1 MTKAEAISLLQ
12 EVLEYQTFKGQR
24 IVWFTDENVRCII
37 EVLKSDAECENCEI
51 AIEDRQKVVR
61 CKDCVYG
68 NMSID
73 DRPYRLPCRQ
83 NDQLSDW
90 FCADGKRR

>member
-12 EVLEYQTFKGQR
+12 EVLEYQTSKGQR

-37 EVLKSDAECENCEI
+37 EVLKNDTECENCEI

-61 CKDCVYG
+61 CKDCRK
-68 NMSID
+68 NMLCELTID
-73 DRPYRLPCRQ
+73 KPR
-83 NDQLSDW
+83 DW
-90 FCADGKRR
+90 FCADGKVRQ